1 MYSHKPLPTFILPER
16 QRVASLMFSVKTGMM
31 GTSAAMATVAKPCLG
46 IS

>member
-16 QRVASLMFSVKTGMM
+16 HSVASLMFSVKTGMI
-31 GTSAAMATVAKPCLG
+31 GTPAAMATVAKPCLQ